1 MIVAKTIANT
11 TIPGDTRQQMA
22 PVNLLG
28 EPMAKTIGD
37 AGIEVSDALAA
48 AGQRIK
54 DREDIISSAV
64 SSDNFEQE
72 TLKSYNSM
80 IEAGNILDPKQ
91 DTIGKFN
98 AETDQRIAQVL
109 NNSGVSANRRA
120 ELEAN
125 LRSRGG
131 QYSSKMIQYQNTE
144 QRKYIT
150 DKAQDEIAPIAAQV
164 AKNPGLLRENF
175 DAVDEIVNRYAP
187 VLDPA
192 SERDLRDAAR
202 SSVMEQAVSGLINGG
217 KWKEARSL
225 LLDNPVLM
233 KYLDPSKKDQF
244 NKQISNFAQAENEST
259 TKMAARIAQLTMLSD
274 AGYPVDPKK
283 AANFVAGAEISPDAT
298 VGEKITATGK
308 SLVETGM
315 MTQEEFDN
323 LPLNIKAAFGG
334 ATLPEGPPVDFNK
347 DYLPGGK
354 LSPKGVYG
362 RIKPYMD
369 ASTEIQRQASMLENL
384 YAQYE
389 NNPLAG
395 LGILQGYL
403 KMIDDGAVVRDSDIR
418 LAESASSAATRFQT
432 AINSLTKGEAVSG
445 PLVEQAIKA
454 ARAFTSGA
462 NEVSKATVDGYLKD
476 TGYSMMKMGY
486 PQATYD
492 LLFSKTRTVSIDKKA
507 DATTSAPTEE
517 PLPASN
523 VAVPSQP
530 GVIVIKRNADGSIP
544 VVVGN

>member
-1 MIVAKTIANT
+1 MVTVPKTQPT
-11 TIPGDTRQQMA
+11 QTIQGDTGQVMA
-22 PVNLLG
+22 PINIMG

-37 AGIEVSDALAA
+37 AGIGLSNALAE
-48 AGQRIK
+48 AGKRIR

-64 SSDNFEQE
+64 SNDEFEQE
-72 TLKSYNSM
+72 TLKSFNATL
-80 IEAGNILDPKQ
+80 EAGNILDPKQ
-91 DTIGKFN
+91 NTIGKFN
-98 AETDQRIAQVL
+98 AETEQRIARFL
-109 NNSGVSANRRA
+109 NNSNVSASA
-120 ELEAN
+120 KSKLEAS

-131 QYSSKMIQYQNTE
+131 QYGSQLIQFQNTE
-144 QRKYIT
+144 QRKYIAGI
-150 DKAQDEIAPIAAQV
+150 AQNEIAPFAAEV
-164 AKNPGLLRENF
+164 AKNPEMLHKNF

-192 SERDLRDAAR
+192 SERSLRDAAR

-217 KWKEARSL
+217 KWKEANSL

-244 NKQISNFAQAENEST
+244 NKQIANFAQAENEST

-274 AGYPVDPKK
+274 AGYSVDPKK

-298 VGEKITATGK
+298 VGEKIVATEQ
-308 SLVETGM
+308 SLIDNKV
-315 MTQEEFDN
+315 MTSDQIKK
-323 LPLNIKAAFGG
+323 LPLNVRASFGG
-334 ATLPEGPPVDFNK
+334 VTLPEGPPVDFNK
-347 DYLPGGK
+347 DYMPNGE

-369 ASTEIQRQASMLENL
+369 ASTEIQRQSSMLENL
-384 YAQYE
+384 YAQYKT
-389 NNPLAG
+389 NPLAG

-445 PLVEQAIKA
+445 PLVEQAIQA
-454 ARAFTSGA
+454 ARAFTAGS
-462 NEVSKATVDGYLKD
+462 NEVSKATVDGYLQD

-492 LLFSKTRTVSIDKKA
+492 LLFSKTRKVSINKEA
-507 DATTSAPTEE
+507 DATTSAPAKD
-517 PLPASN
+517 PLTAGNDGVS
-523 VAVPSQP
+523 SQP
-530 GVIVIKRNADGSIP
+530 GVIVIKRNPDGTLNT
-544 VVVGN
+544 GN

>member
-1 MIVAKTIANT
+1 MVTVPKTQPT
-11 TIPGDTRQQMA
+11 QTIQGDTGQVMA
-22 PVNLLG
+22 PINIMG

-37 AGIEVSDALAA
+37 AGIGLSNALAE
-48 AGQRIK
+48 AGKRIR

-64 SSDNFEQE
+64 SNDEFEQE
-72 TLKSYNSM
+72 TLKSFNATL
-80 IEAGNILDPKQ
+80 EAGNILDPKQ
-91 DTIGKFN
+91 NTIGKFN
-98 AETDQRIAQVL
+98 AETEQRIARFL
-109 NNSGVSANRRA
+109 NNSNVSASA
-120 ELEAN
+120 KSKLEAS

-131 QYSSKMIQYQNTE
+131 QYGSQLIQFQNTE
-144 QRKYIT
+144 QRKYIAGI
-150 DKAQDEIAPIAAQV
+150 AQNEIAPLAAEV
-164 AKNPGLLRENF
+164 AKNPEMLHKNF

-192 SERDLRDAAR
+192 SERSLRDAAR

-217 KWKEARSL
+217 KWKEANSL

-244 NKQISNFAQAENEST
+244 NKQIANFAQAENEST

-274 AGYPVDPKK
+274 AGYSVDPKK

-298 VGEKITATGK
+298 VGEKIVATEQ
-308 SLVETGM
+308 SLIDNKV
-315 MTQEEFDN
+315 MTSDQIKK
-323 LPLNIKAAFGG
+323 LPLNVRASFGG
-334 ATLPEGPPVDFNK
+334 VTLPEGPPVDFNK
-347 DYLPGGK
+347 DYMPNGE

-369 ASTEIQRQASMLENL
+369 ASTEIQRQSSMLENL
-384 YAQYE
+384 YAQYKT
-389 NNPLAG
+389 NPLAG

-445 PLVEQAIKA
+445 PLVEQAIQA
-454 ARAFTSGA
+454 ARAFTAGS
-462 NEVSKATVDGYLKD
+462 NEVSKATVDGYLQD

-492 LLFSKTRTVSIDKKA
+492 LLFSKTRKVSINKEA
-507 DATTSAPTEE
+507 DATTSAPAKD
-517 PLPASN
+517 PLTAGNDGVS
-523 VAVPSQP
+523 SQP
-530 GVIVIKRNADGSIP
+530 GVIVIKRNPDGTLNT
-544 VVVGN
+544 GN